1 MINSSQD
8 LSKLNRKELELEY
21 NMLRKNYEELR
32 VEAVGL
38 RNDKTRQLDEII
50 SLRTDLFAWKTKYN
64 DLYRYVFGEKRDWLD
79 KIFGKTCWIY
89 NKRHHIQR

>member
-1 MINSSQD
+1 M
-8 LSKLNRKELELEY
+8 ET
-21 NMLRKNYEELR
+21 ELR
-32 VEAVGL
+32 AL
-38 RNDKTRQLDEII
+38 RRKCEEQRLEIVDLKNTKTRQLDEII
-50 SLRTDLFAWKTKYN
+50 SLNTALSQKKTEYN